1 MYLVGKSCPNFE
13 SSQVR
18 KHPSLGL
25 FVWIISFFGKLFL
38 WIISFFDELFVWI
51 ISFLSEL
58 STQNSNDQLT
68 KSVSWSLLLL
78 LLYQAKFTLSTIA
91 NCSLVE

>member
-18 KHPSLGL
+18 KYHFKEL
-25 FVWIISFFGKLFL
+25 FVWIISFLGKLFV
-38 WIISFFDELFVWI
+38 WKISLFDELFVWI

-58 STQNSNDQLT
+58 STQKQTTNSLICELVVYIIT
-68 KSVSWSLLLL
+68 
-78 LLYQAKFTLSTIA
+78 TLSGKIH
-91 NCSLVE
+91 S

>member
-25 FVWIISFFGKLFL
+25 FVWKISFLGKLFL
-38 WIISFFDELFVWI
+38 WKISFFDELFVWI
-51 ISFLSEL
+51 ISFFDGLFVWIIFFL
-58 STQNSNDQLT
+58 
-68 KSVSWSLLLL
+68 
-78 LLYQAKFTLSTIA
+78 
-91 NCSLVE
+91 